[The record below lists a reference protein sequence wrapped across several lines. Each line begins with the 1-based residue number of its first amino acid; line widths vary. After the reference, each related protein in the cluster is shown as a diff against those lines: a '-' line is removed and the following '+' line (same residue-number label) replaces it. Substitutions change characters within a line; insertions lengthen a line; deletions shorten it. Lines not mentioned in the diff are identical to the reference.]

1 MEYNIYSNLYL
12 LQNDLNIM
20 MWIQTSLKTLLLL
33 QHDW

>member
-33 QHDW
+33 QHD